1 MNMII
6 KATVISSLIGLVGI
20 AKSESTPFEAITY
33 NEAIS
38 LQWGL
43 QGCHLW
49 LGSRHNGE
57 CVWLRPD
64 GKQQAVCF
72 MWDIFTAN
80 EQMSCQLQNLA
91 PGAPVNVTV
100 PSKVKQPF
108 PGTSIRWN
116 DALEQTGFQYA
127 ECAHDM
133 RMQGCQAYGDDWV
146 VVCRLFQA
154 AEQLRCR
161 HLDLIPEVL

>member
-1 MNMII
+1 MRNII
-6 KATVISSLIGLVGI
+6 KAIAVSMVLCLAGI
-20 AKSESTPFEAITY
+20 AQAESTPFEAITY
-33 NEAIS
+33 NDAIS
-38 LQWGL
+38 LDWEL

-57 CVWLRPD
+57 CLWRRPD

-72 MWDIFTAN
+72 MWDIFTNN
-80 EQMSCQLQNLA
+80 ETMSCQLQNLA

-116 DALEQTGFQYA
+116 DALGQVGFQRA
-127 ECAHDM
+127 ECTHDM

-161 HLDLIPEVL
+161 RLDLIPEA